1 MKNTSHQQLIELIR
15 RAVKPALGCTEP
27 ISAAYAAAV
36 AMQAFDSRTPDR
48 LDVYV
53 SGNLYKN
60 AMGVFVP
67 GTGRT
72 GLHIA
77 SATGAL
83 AGKAE
88 KGLEV
93 LADITAGDVEKAQR
107 LIDEDRIFVHQ
118 AQTDE
123 FIYCSVTATCNDIES
138 SVTICGSH
146 TNIVSQSVNGV
157 ATFIA
162 ESDTKAENSLS
173 PGDIGIDIKTIY
185 TFATAVNYDD
195 IRFILDAA
203 TLNTSLAEE
212 GMKNHYGLA
221 VGKTIQ
227 ENIQSGIL
235 SDDLNNRVQMY
246 AAAASDARM
255 GGATLPA
262 MSNYGSGNQGIAATM
277 PVTVVAHHF
286 GADDEQLARALVM
299 SHLSA
304 IYIKSHYPPL
314 SAFCGNTVTSAAAA
328 MAMVYLSGGS
338 FEQCCYAIQN
348 VLSDSSGMVCDG
360 AKSSCALKVCTASG
374 VAVRAFLMAIQDK
387 VVTGQGIVAHDI
399 EQTIRNVGQLVSHG
413 MADTDVTILEIMSA

>member
-15 RAVKPALGCTEP
+15 KAVKPALGCTEP
-27 ISAAYAAAV
+27 ISAAYASAV

-93 LADITAGDVEKAQR
+93 LADITAEDVEKAQR
-107 LIDEDRIFVHQ
+107 LIDEERVFVHQ

-123 FIYCSVTATCNDIES
+123 FIYCAVTATCNDVES
-138 SVTICGSH
+138 SVIISGSH
-146 TNIVSQSVNGV
+146 TNIVSKSVDGV

-162 ESDTKAENSLS
+162 DAGEKAANGLTV
-173 PGDIGIDIKTIY
+173 GDVAIDIRTIY
-185 TFATAVNYDD
+185 TFATEVAYAD
-195 IRFILDAA
+195 ICFILDAA
-203 TLNTSLAEE
+203 KLNTSLAEE
-212 GMKNHYGLA
+212 GINNHYGLA
-221 VGKTIQ
+221 VGKMIH

-246 AAAASDARM
+246 ASAASDARM

-262 MSNYGSGNQGIAATM
+262 MSNYGSGNQGIAATV
-277 PVTVVAHHF
+277 PVTVVAKHY
-286 GADDEQLARALVM
+286 GADDEKLARALVM
-299 SHLSA
+299 SHLGA

-314 SAFCGNTVTSAAAA
+314 SAFCGNTVTSAAAS
-328 MAMVYLSGGS
+328 MAMVYLSGGT
-338 FEQCCYAIQN
+338 FEQCCYAVQN

-360 AKSSCALKVCTASG
+360 AKSSCALKVCTASN
-374 VAVRAFLMAIQDK
+374 VAVRSFLMAIQDK
-387 VVTGQGIVAHDI
+387 AVAGQGIVAHDI